1 MQTVRDKAI
10 ILRIKQKYYNPNGTA
25 NLKDFTGRHVV
36 VSRPEIIRLKNR
48 KFAVVGKNTKTRKFV
63 SNIVKI

>member
-10 ILRIKQKYYNPNGTA
+10 ILRIKQRYFNPNGTA
-25 NLKDFTGRHVV
+25 NLRNFRGQPVK
-36 VSRPEIIRLKNR
+36 VSRPEILKLKNKR
-48 KFAVVGKNTKTRKFV
+48 IAVVGLNPKTRKFV